1 MSDLMFGYA
10 QMLAVVVI
18 VGGVAL
24 ALLQVWEL
32 ASKLCQS
39 RDREATVTP
48 ADSDLH
54 AIERAARERILLKA
68 SSRARGAH
76 PDGR

>member
-1 MSDLMFGYA
+1 MSELMLGYA
-10 QMLAVVVI
+10 QMLAVAVI

-24 ALLQVWEL
+24 ALVQVWVL
-32 ASKLCQS
+32 ANRLCKS
-39 RDREATVTP
+39 LDREAPVAP
-48 ADSDLH
+48 AESDLH

-68 SSRARGAH
+68 SSRTRGAR

>member
-1 MSDLMFGYA
+1 MSDLMLGYA

-24 ALLQVWEL
+24 ALVQVWVL
-32 ASKLCQS
+32 ASKLCKS
-39 RDREATVTP
+39 LDREAPVAP
-48 ADSDLH
+48 AESDR

-68 SSRARGAH
+68 SSRTRGAR